1 MDQEEQNV
9 QETSQEHASE
19 QQEKTFTQDEVDRIV
34 ADRVKRS
41 EDKMRSKL
49 FEEAKSKVK
58 AEQDEAKKLEEMN
71 ASQRRKYEDQK
82 RDEELEQLRAKVQRQ
97 EMEQTAMGILKEKG
111 ISVDQDVLDLVV
123 ADTAEVTSDRIEKLA
138 TLIDTRAREV
148 RRQDF
153 STSAPKQSGSGQKV
167 ATLDEFKRMSY
178 TERLELKNDQ
188 PELYQDLVKK
198 LF

>member
-9 QETSQEHASE
+9 QETSQEQTSE
-19 QQEKTFTQDEVDRIV
+19 QQEKMFTQSEVARIV
-34 ADRVKRS
+34 KDRVKRS
-41 EDKMRSKL
+41 EDKMRSQL

-71 ASQRRKYEDQK
+71 ATQRRKYEDQK

-178 TERLELKNDQ
+178 TERLDLKQAQ

>member
-9 QETSQEHASE
+9 QEASQDHASE

-41 EDKMRSKL
+41 EEKLRSKL

>member
-9 QETSQEHASE
+9 QETSQEQVSE

-138 TLIDTRAREV
+138 TLIDTRAREI

>member
-9 QETSQEHASE
+9 QETSQEQTSE
-19 QQEKTFTQDEVDRIV
+19 QQEKMFTQSEVAHIV
-34 ADRVKRS
+34 KDRVKRS
-41 EDKMRSKL
+41 KDKLRSEL

-71 ASQRRKYEDQK
+71 ATQRRKYEDQK

-111 ISVDQDVLDLVV
+111 ISVDEDVLDLVV
-123 ADTAEVTSDRIEKLA
+123 ADSAEKTAERIDKFAELVEVK
-138 TLIDTRAREV
+138 AREI

-153 STSAPKQSGSGQKV
+153 SNSAPKQSGSGEKV
-167 ATLDEFKRMSY
+167 VTLDDFKKMAY
-178 TERLELKNDQ
+178 PERLELKKNQ
-188 PELYQDLVKK
+188 PDLYQELVQKS
-198 LF
+198 F

>member
-9 QETSQEHASE
+9 QETSQEQVSE
-19 QQEKTFTQDEVDRIV
+19 QQEKLFTQSEVDRIV
-34 ADRVKRS
+34 TDRVKRS
-41 EDKMRSKL
+41 EEKLRSKL

-111 ISVDQDVLDLVV
+111 VSVDQDVLDLVV
-123 ADTAEVTSDRIEKLA
+123 ADTAEVTADRIEKLA
-138 TLIDTRAREV
+138 TLIDTRAREI
-148 RRQDF
+148 RRRDF
-153 STSAPKQSGSGQKV
+153 NTSAPRQSGSGQKV

>member
-9 QETSQEHASE
+9 QETSQEQTSE
-19 QQEKTFTQDEVDRIV
+19 QQEKMFTQSEVAHIV
-34 ADRVKRS
+34 KDRVKRS
-41 EDKMRSKL
+41 KDKLRSEL

-71 ASQRRKYEDQK
+71 ATQRRKYEDQK

-97 EMEQTAMGILKEKG
+97 EMEQTARGILKEKG

-123 ADTAEVTSDRIEKLA
+123 ADTAEKTSERIDKFAELVESK
-138 TLIDTRAREV
+138 AREI

-153 STSAPKQSGSGQKV
+153 STGAPKQSGSGQKI

-178 TERLELKNDQ
+178 TERLELKKEQ

>member
-9 QETSQEHASE
+9 QETSQEQTSE
-19 QQEKTFTQDEVDRIV
+19 QQEKMFTQSEVARIV
-34 ADRVKRS
+34 KDRVKRS
-41 EDKMRSKL
+41 EDKMRSQL

-71 ASQRRKYEDQK
+71 ATQRRKYEDQK

-123 ADTAEVTSDRIEKLA
+123 ADTAEKTSERIDKFAELVESK
-138 TLIDTRAREV
+138 AREI

-153 STSAPKQSGSGQKV
+153 STGTPKQSGSGEKAV
-167 ATLDEFKRMSY
+167 TLDDFKKMAY
-178 TERLELKNDQ
+178 PERLELKKNQ
-188 PELYQDLVKK
+188 PDLYQELVQKT
-198 LF
+198 F

>member
-9 QETSQEHASE
+9 QETSQEQTSE
-19 QQEKTFTQDEVDRIV
+19 QQEKMFTQSEVAHIV
-34 ADRVKRS
+34 KDRVKRS
-41 EDKMRSKL
+41 KDKLRSEL

-71 ASQRRKYEDQK
+71 ATQRRKYEDQK

-111 ISVDQDVLDLVV
+111 ISVDQVV
-123 ADTAEVTSDRIEKLA
+123 ADTAEKTSERIDKFAELVESK
-138 TLIDTRAREV
+138 AREI

-153 STSAPKQSGSGQKV
+153 STGAPKQSGSGQKI

-178 TERLELKNDQ
+178 TERLELKKEQ

>member
-41 EDKMRSKL
+41 EEKLRSKL

-111 ISVDQDVLDLVV
+111 VSVDQDVLDLVV
-123 ADTAEVTSDRIEKLA
+123 ADTAEVTADRIEKLA
-138 TLIDTRAREV
+138 TLIDTRAREI

-167 ATLDEFKRMSY
+167 ATLDEFKRMTY
-178 TERLELKNDQ
+178 TERLEMKKEQ

>member
-9 QETSQEHASE
+9 QETSQEQTSE
-19 QQEKTFTQDEVDRIV
+19 QQEKLFTQSEVDRIV
-34 ADRVKRS
+34 TDRVKRS
-41 EDKMRSKL
+41 EEKLRSKL

-111 ISVDQDVLDLVV
+111 VSVDQDVLDLVV
-123 ADTAEVTSDRIEKLA
+123 ADTAEVTADRIEKLA
-138 TLIDTRAREV
+138 TLIDTRAREI
-148 RRQDF
+148 RRRDF

>member
-9 QETSQEHASE
+9 QETSQEQVSE

>member
-9 QETSQEHASE
+9 QETSQEQTSE
-19 QQEKTFTQDEVDRIV
+19 QQEKMFTQSEVAHIV
-34 ADRVKRS
+34 KDRVKRS
-41 EDKMRSKL
+41 KDKLRSEL

-71 ASQRRKYEDQK
+71 ATQRRKYEDQK

-123 ADTAEVTSDRIEKLA
+123 ADTAEKTSERIDKFAELVESK
-138 TLIDTRAREV
+138 AREI

-153 STSAPKQSGSGQKV
+153 STGAPKQSGRGQKI

-178 TERLELKNDQ
+178 TERLELKKEQ

>member
-9 QETSQEHASE
+9 QETSQEQTSE
-19 QQEKTFTQDEVDRIV
+19 QQEKMFTQSEVAHIV
-34 ADRVKRS
+34 KDRVKRS
-41 EDKMRSKL
+41 KDKLRSEL

-71 ASQRRKYEDQK
+71 ATQRRKYEDQK

-123 ADTAEVTSDRIEKLA
+123 ADTAEKTSERIDKFAELVGSK
-138 TLIDTRAREV
+138 AREI
-148 RRQDF
+148 RRQDM
-153 STSAPKQSGSGQKV
+153 
-167 ATLDEFKRMSY
+167 LDPQVLGLSEY
-178 TERLELKNDQ
+178 
-188 PELYQDLVKK
+188 
-198 LF
+198 